1 MPNADNNLET
11 MLRHAMTALLWT
23 ELDDEDNPL
32 DYNYGPEDVTR
43 EAWAE
48 LRGDLSGFVA
58 CVVES
63 ASERALEIIM
73 DDVEQAGHD
82 FVLTRNGHGAGFWD
96 RGYGGAG
103 DELTK
108 WAKTFGEMHA
118 YVGDDGKVHV
128 S

>member
-1 MPNADNNLET
+1 MGT
-11 MLRHAMTALLWT
+11 LLWS
-23 ELDDEDNPL
+23 EIGDDGEPLDQDYDLDD
-32 DYNYGPEDVTR
+32 VAR

-73 DDVEQAGHD
+73 NDASQAGHD
-82 FVLTRNGHGAGFWD
+82 FVLTRNGHGTGFWD
-96 RGYGGAG
+96 RDYGDAG

-108 WAKTFGEMHA
+108 WAKTFGEMNA

-128 S
+128 Q